1 MANGP
6 HKGLAFRRD
15 WSGTVVR
22 LKRPRVQIFALDLGG
37 QCRFSFG
44 YLYLLRVCRIDAVG
58 GY

>member
-1 MANGP
+1 LERYLSA
-6 HKGLAFRRD
+6 
-15 WSGTVVR
+15 
-22 LKRPRVQIFALDLGG
+22 RVQIFALDLGG